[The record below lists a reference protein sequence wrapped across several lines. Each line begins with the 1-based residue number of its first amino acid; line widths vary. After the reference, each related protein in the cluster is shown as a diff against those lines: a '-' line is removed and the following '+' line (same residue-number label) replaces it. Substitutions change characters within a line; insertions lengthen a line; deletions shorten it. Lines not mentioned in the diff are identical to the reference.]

1 MNEIKINAA
10 LAELK
15 SIMDFILERAINSAG
30 DLAMAQAEI
39 ARLQAALPVEPS
51 ESLSDQVHP

>member
-39 ARLQAALPVEPS
+39 ARLQALVPVEPS
-51 ESLSDQVHP
+51 KETPQ